1 MMRRNVVHNRHLV
14 TDIGGERD
22 AAAARFVDSQSA
34 ASLTL
39 IRPRS
44 AWAPLDLAELWAHRE
59 LLVFLAWRDLKV
71 RYKQTA
77 LGVLWAVVQ
86 PVATM
91 LVFTL
96 VFGRIAQVPVGDVPY
111 PLFAFAGLL
120 PWQLFS
126 SALTDAGNS
135 LVANRDLLTKVYL
148 PRLLIP
154 FAAVLASLVDLGV
167 AFVLLLGLMAFER
180 YSPGPTIV
188 LLPAFIA
195 LALLTALA
203 VGVWLAALNVRYR
216 DIRYTIPFITQF
228 LLFATPVAYPL
239 SAVPEP
245 WRSVLALNPLAA
257 VVEGF
262 RWALLGTT
270 PVLPATLGI
279 SVAALI
285 VLFVSGLYYFRRA
298 EREFADVI

>member
-1 MMRRNVVHNRHLV
+1 MTEIDRRSE
-14 TDIGGERD
+14 T
-22 AAAARFVDSQSA
+22 AAARPADASSA
-34 ASLTL
+34 APLTL

-44 AWAPLDLAELWAHRE
+44 ALAPLDLLELWAHRE
-59 LLVFLAWRDLKV
+59 LLLFLAWRDVKV

-77 LGVLWAVVQ
+77 LGIVWVVVQ

-96 VFGRIAQVPVGDVPY
+96 VFGRIARVPTGEVPY
-111 PLFAFAGLL
+111 HLFALAGLL

-126 SALTDAGNS
+126 SALSDAGNS

-154 FAAVLASLVDLGV
+154 FAAVLASLVDIGV
-167 AFVLLLGLMAFER
+167 ASLALLVLMAVER
-180 YSPGPTIV
+180 MSPGPQIV
-188 LLPAFIA
+188 FLPFFVI
-195 LALLTALA
+195 LALLTTLSI
-203 VGVWLAALNVRYR
+203 GVWLSALNVRYR
-216 DIRYTIPFITQF
+216 DVRYTIPFITQF

-245 WRSVLALNPLAA
+245 WRTVLAFNPVAA

-262 RWALLGTT
+262 RWTLLGTT
-270 PVLPATLGI
+270 PVAPIALASSI
-279 SVAALI
+279 AALI
-285 VLFVSGLYYFRRA
+285 VLFVGALYYFRSA